1 MVIPLVADKQAEIV
15 ALCERYG
22 VRRLELFGSAATG
35 TYDPL
40 ASDIDLLVTYPE
52 EYDFGPW
59 LGRHFELRDDLIQV
73 LGPRVDLVLSDALRH
88 DWFREEV
95 ESTREVLYDAAT
107 NSALAH

>member
-1 MVIPLVADKQAEIV
+1 MISMVTDKQAEIA

-35 TYDPL
+35 AYDPMT
-40 ASDIDLLVTYPE
+40 SDIDLLVTYPE

-59 LGRHFELRDDLIQV
+59 LGRHFDLRDDLIQV

-88 DWFREEV
+88 DWFREEI

-107 NSALAH
+107 VPALAR